1 MKNPAYFFLQFPITV
16 LLIVCI
22 LLVYEAQVCSANE
35 THILGNLMTALG
47 AILGIAGI
55 FKTRVR
61 QLEKILNESDF
72 DFTGLRA
79 IFWGLTFS
87 IFFITWGMGA
97 MMLDDSGCGSFAWSG
112 RIFVG
117 VFGALIGAWGLF
129 DFLIMIVNL
138 PYVFFSRF
146 FLESKNL
153 EHFLVLLGS
162 ILTLLGIYINK

>member
-35 THILGNLMTALG
+35 THIPGNLMTALG

-55 FKTRVR
+55 FKNRVR

-79 IFWGLTFS
+79 IFWG
-87 IFFITWGMGA
+87 GR
-97 MMLDDSGCGSFAWSG
+97 DSPALAKERKQSSDSAKG
-112 RIFVG
+112 RVCSN
-117 VFGALIGAWGLF
+117 IGRHSA
-129 DFLIMIVNL
+129 
-138 PYVFFSRF
+138 
-146 FLESKNL
+146 
-153 EHFLVLLGS
+153 
-162 ILTLLGIYINK
+162 

>member
-22 LLVYEAQVCSANE
+22 LLVYEAQVCSTSEADV
-35 THILGNLMTALG
+35 LGDLLTAIG
-47 AILGIAGI
+47 STLGIAGI

-72 DFTGLRA
+72 DFTGPRA

-97 MMLDDSGCGSFAWSG
+97 MLLNDSGCGSFAWSG

-117 VFGALIGAWGLF
+117 VFGAMFGAWGLF
-129 DFLIMIVNL
+129 DFLIMFINL
-138 PYVFFSRF
+138 PYAFFSRF

-153 EHFLVLLGS
+153 EHFLVLLGL
-162 ILTLLGIYINK
+162 ILVLLGIYLK